1 MADRR
6 TEKDGTVLVEIS
18 REPPCPGRRGAL
30 LTVATQGSDA
40 PGGAETLRHSA
51 RCARC
56 HAYLETV
63 RLELRLAADAM
74 GELHD
79 RFARRG
85 APPFDLAKPKSFDR
99 WLDAELRVRSE
110 RDLARTLVRVAR
122 WLFRLDPDVA
132 ARTEVGEASQ
142 HGPEVEPGLGALPR
156 FAAELT
162 ERLAL
167 RAQNHAAMKA
177 PPRLRVA
184 RRDLVEWLSSF
195 DERAA
200 PDVRAREKVARQ
212 LLAQAQAI
220 TDGTCAEAWL
230 VEALIEWFSG
240 DAAKV
245 AGLTER
251 AEKHSDSV
259 DGRACAFLNLGLLAS
274 DEGREAVR
282 GAWLDR
288 ALAMAPSPPIEQ
300 TIRVNK
306 LLWAVTTGRARGA
319 ELEVA
324 ALERSGRLALAR
336 RRHPPAGLRRVVD
349 FLATRYGLA
358 ATRREQAARDA
369 IGALHG

>member
-1 MADRR
+1 MADRTTGR
-6 TEKDGTVLVEIS
+6 DGGKDGATVLVEIS

-30 LTVATQGSDA
+30 LTVATLGSDA
-40 PGGAETLRHSA
+40 DGAAETLRHSA

-56 HAYLETV
+56 HAFLETV

-79 RFARRG
+79 RFGRRG
-85 APPFDLAKPKSFDR
+85 PPPYDLAKPKSFDR

-122 WLFRLDPDVA
+122 WLFRADPDVA
-132 ARTEVGEASQ
+132 ERTEVGDASS
-142 HGPEVEPGLGALPR
+142 HGPGALPR
-156 FAAELT
+156 FAAELA

-167 RAQNHAAMKA
+167 RAQNHAGVKA

-195 DERAA
+195 GERDA
-200 PDVRAREKVARQ
+200 PDARAREKVARQ

-220 TDGTCAEAWL
+220 AGGKCAEAWL
-230 VEALIEWFSG
+230 VESLIEWFHG
-240 DAAKV
+240 DASKV
-245 AGLTER
+245 AGLSER
-251 AEKHSDSV
+251 AEKHADTV

-274 DEGREAVR
+274 DEGRDAER
-282 GAWLDR
+282 GPWLDR

-306 LLWAVTTGRARGA
+306 LLWAVTTGRAHA
-319 ELEVA
+319 AALEVA
-324 ALERSGRLALAR
+324 ALERGGRLALAR
-336 RRHPPAGLRRVVD
+336 QRHPPASLRRVVE
-349 FLATRYGLA
+349 FLAARDGLA
-358 ATRREQAARDA
+358 PARAEQAARDA